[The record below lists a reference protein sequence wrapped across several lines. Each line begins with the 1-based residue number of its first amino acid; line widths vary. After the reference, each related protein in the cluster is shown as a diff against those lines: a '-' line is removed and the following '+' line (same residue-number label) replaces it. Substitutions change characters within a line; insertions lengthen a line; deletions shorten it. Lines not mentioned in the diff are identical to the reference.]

1 MGGGLMQIRHLGINV
16 PYLTGNP
23 QITLFKVVY
32 RRHSNF
38 SMESIQQTF
47 HNDIGFDK
55 TITSTISRNG
65 DLVSRMYVEINPKT
79 IIGNGKGTWSGNDST
94 QICSYFGNCLLKE
107 VKFEIGGQIIDKLY
121 REWLSVYADLT
132 ESNKSQSGGS
142 LINDAEKIRYTV
154 YPERLRQVPHNWQK
168 MSFNVRGFGHP
179 IYEKYESTTSM
190 DIHNAQIP
198 LPFWFCRNPG
208 LALPIIALQNHEVK
222 LTITTA
228 TREECINP
236 ISSSSLLNSENFKLW
251 IDYIYL
257 DTDERRRF
265 AQVSHEYLIE
275 QVQRNTFPENKKKFE
290 LNFSHPVKELIWG
303 LSPKPLNNG
312 PNTPHTESQSILS
325 KDYDSGFNVHDSEN
339 TIQINFNNNIRVQ
352 PRHPNYFTNCQVWQ
366 NHTGCGGAVN
376 PDSIFIYSFA
386 LKPEEHQPS
395 GFCNFSKINKVEL
408 ITKNTVEYPVTV
420 FAVNYNLLRIMSGMG
435 GLAYST

>member
-1 MGGGLMQIRHLGINV
+1 
-16 PYLTGNP
+16 
-23 QITLFKVVY
+23 
-32 RRHSNF
+32 
-38 SMESIQQTF
+38 
-47 HNDIGFDK
+47 
-55 TITSTISRNG
+55 
-65 DLVSRMYVEINPKT
+65 
-79 IIGNGKGTWSGNDST
+79 
-94 QICSYFGNCLLKE
+94 
-107 VKFEIGGQIIDKLY
+107 
-121 REWLSVYADLT
+121 LSVYADLT
-132 ESNKSQSGGS
+132 ESNKSHSAGS
-142 LINDAEKIRYTV
+142 LMVEEVPPIKKYIRYAV

-168 MSFNVRGFGHP
+168 MSFNVRGFGDASC
-179 IYEKYESTTSM
+179 EKYDSTTSM

-228 TREECINP
+228 TREECIKP
-236 ISSSSLLNSENFKLW
+236 ISETPQLNSENFKLW
-251 IDYIYL
+251 VDYIYL

-275 QVQRNTFPENKKKFE
+275 QVQRNTFPTGPTGKKKFE

-303 LSPKPLNNG
+303 LSPKDINNG
-312 PNTPHTESQSILS
+312 SSHIGHDPHTESLSILT
-325 KDYDSGFNVHDSEN
+325 KDSASGFNVHNSSN

-366 NHTGCGGAVN
+366 HHTGCGGAVN
-376 PDSIFIYSFA
+376 PDSIFVYSFA

-408 ITKNTVEYPVTV
+408 ITKKEVGGGGGGGGVTV
-420 FAVNYNLLRIMSGMG
+420 FAVNYNILRIMSGMG